1 MQRVDND
8 PTDLFENGNPATGIE
23 GTRLM
28 AEWLN
33 SMQEEVCFVIEEA
46 GLTLDTGD
54 DTQLHEALGIDF
66 NDIPSGEKILFYK
79 NTAVVGYSLLDT
91 LDDKVVYVTKGS
103 AAGGQTGG
111 TVHSSGSWTISGLAA
126 DSHALTLPEIPA
138 HGHSTPA
145 YNDTQTGLS
154 GFLRRS
160 TNYSG
165 VVPTSSV
172 GGGAGHEHSITHTPA
187 WRQAAY
193 CCTMQQRS

>member
-33 SMQEEVCFVIEEA
+33 AIQEEVCFVIEEA

-111 TVHSSGSWTISGLAA
+111 TVHSSGTWTQPAHTLTAAESGLR
-126 DSHALTLPEIPA
+126 DHAHIMSCKGAISSEASGFVVGVNPETDIDTGLVLGGALPAISA
-138 HGHSTPA
+138 HNHGSAWRPSA
-145 YNDTQTGLS
+145 YNFT
-154 GFLRRS
+154 
-160 TNYSG
+160 
-165 VVPTSSV
+165 V
-172 GGGAGHEHSITHTPA
+172 
-187 WRQAAY
+187 
-193 CCTMQQRS
+193 QQRN